1 MQKLIF
7 PLPAQSIQ
15 TDRFQIE
22 WVDPSDCKCQ
32 LINWLI
38 QSPAGPLI
46 PRAKKKMDWSKQ
58 QWWQD
63 ADFKKPMKGR
73 HVCLAPGVDQQEWG
87 EYGRILSKAW
97 LVQNDN
103 IHYLNDQKLRFS
115 GLEFW
120 SIRILACLDCPSK
133 MMTWGTLSSQSDS
146 FLTKQVLTRKR
157 EAGPRVI
164 NHPAEVCQNKIIPY
178 YPAKNKTVLL
188 ILNATLCR
196 IHPFLVRI

>member
-1 MQKLIF
+1 M
-7 PLPAQSIQ
+7 SIDQ
-15 TDRFQIE
+15 L
-22 WVDPSDCKCQ
+22 VDPKSSWAADSASQ
-32 LINWLI
+32 
-38 QSPAGPLI
+38 
-46 PRAKKKMDWSKQ
+46 KKMDWSKQ

-115 GLEFW
+115 WLEFW

-178 YPAKNKTVLL
+178 YPAKKQNCSVDFECH
-188 ILNATLCR
+188 TLQNSS
-196 IHPFLVRI
+196 IFGQNLTLPSTLGHLGPKW